1 MPDTDHT
8 NTAERDRVHE
18 IVTQLRRRLADIGLP
33 DDQVRQVIP
42 ITDMQ
47 RRPHVRL
54 GTFTVASAELLLAAL
69 TRPPAAFVGRVDAAP
84 ARPQDTP

>member
-1 MPDTDHT
+1 MPDTDHAT
-8 NTAERDRVHE
+8 TVEHDRVHE
-18 IVTQLRRRLADIGLP
+18 IVTQLRQRFADMGLP

-47 RRPHVRL
+47 RRPYVRL

-69 TRPPAAFVGRVDAAP
+69 TRPPATFVGRVDAAP
-84 ARPQDTP
+84 AHPQDTP